1 MGSVRI
7 ERQED
12 HGKFVENRKSYS
24 QFWTF
29 EAKKWGELRLCNQCN
44 NNKSATAF
52 KWDHTNGAR
61 GTREWRVKVQMNK
74 KKSQIR
80 VI

>member
-1 MGSVRI
+1 MKSVRI

-12 HGKFVENRKSYS
+12 HEKFVENRKSYS

-29 EAKKWGELRLCNQCN
+29 EAKKWGELRLCDQC

-52 KWDHTNGAR
+52 KWDHTNGVR
-61 GTREWRVKVQMNK
+61 GTRGWGVKVQMNK